1 MLGEDS
7 VQKIEGNNNLQKTSL
22 NLNSIDLNP
31 KQPRKIFDGE
41 KLAELSNSIKNLG
54 QLVPII
60 VKENPLKKGRFIVVA
75 GERRLRASKIAGMK
89 FIDVII
95 KSEND
100 EYSSLASVIE
110 NVQREDLTS
119 LEEAEAYRSL
129 ISEYNLTHEEIS
141 KYTGKSRSHI
151 SNFIRIV
158 GLPEEVKKL
167 LSAKKISFGHAR
179 ALLAAS
185 NIKQLAKIVVSKEL
199 NVRQT
204 EDLVKNEQNIGK
216 SQLNKEGNIKEKD
229 PNISDYEKY
238 LSLKLGFEVQIK
250 DKNGKG
256 NISVKYQ
263 SLDQLE
269 EIISLFNE
277 KNN

>member
-31 KQPRKIFDGE
+31 KQPRKIFDEE

-167 LSAKKISFGHAR
+167 LSTKKISFGHAR

-185 NIKQLAKIVVSKEL
+185 NIKQLAEIVVSKEL

-204 EDLVKNEQNIGK
+204 EDLVKNEQNVGK

-277 KNN
+277 KKN

>member
-31 KQPRKIFDGE
+31 KQPRKIFDEE

-167 LSAKKISFGHAR
+167 LSTKKISFGHAR

-185 NIKQLAKIVVSKEL
+185 NIKQLAEMVVSKEL

-204 EDLVKNEQNIGK
+204 EDLVKNEQNVGK

-277 KNN
+277 KKN